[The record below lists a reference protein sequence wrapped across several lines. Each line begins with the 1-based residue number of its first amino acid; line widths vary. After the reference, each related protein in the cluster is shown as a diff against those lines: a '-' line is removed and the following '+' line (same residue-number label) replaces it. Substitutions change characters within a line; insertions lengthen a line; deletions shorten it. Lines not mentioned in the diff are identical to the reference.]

1 MPMLAE
7 VLLAYLICGICCL
20 INCSLLITNASLFRW
35 NSIIGF
41 NQCCSINLDGVLM
54 VLGLEEM
61 EFEDT
66 FFPLPLFLLPLWKP
80 THLRLGMS
88 DLKEAIVGV
97 EESEVCR

>member
-1 MPMLAE
+1 MHLCSDGIQ
-7 VLLAYLICGICCL
+7 LLG
-20 INCSLLITNASLFRW
+20 
-35 NSIIGF
+35 SIRVEDSISDAAACWRSMST
-41 NQCCSINLDGVLM
+41 CCSINLDGVLM